1 MGLDITVFKGL
12 KKNEELSK
20 LPLDKKEYWQDEDK
34 LVMLKKYD
42 YLAKAF
48 PNREK
53 PLAYDDSVYDCEST
67 YDESIGSYGTYNWF
81 RNELENFSARY
92 YSDLDLFAY
101 LTEFSDCE
109 GVFGNECCAIL
120 RNEFCVFEEA
130 FKKYVSEYYG
140 SVEVELL
147 TTMYRKFKDAF
158 TFGAE
163 GGAVEFC

>member
-1 MGLDITVFKGL
+1 MVYKGL
-12 KKNEELSK
+12 KKNEALSR
-20 LPLDKKEYWQDEDK
+20 LPLDKKEYGQVEDK

-53 PLAYDDSVYDCEST
+53 PLTYDDSVYDYESV
-67 YDESIGSYGTYNWF
+67 YGENIGSYSTYNWF
-81 RNELENFSARY
+81 RSELENFVSRY
-92 YSDLDLFAY
+92 YNDLDDLFAY

-109 GVFGNECCAIL
+109 GVFGSECCAIL

-130 FKKYVSEYYG
+130 FKKYVSEFYNP
-140 SVEVELL
+140 VEVELL
-147 TTMYRKFKDAF
+147 TSMYRKFKNAF

-163 GGAVEFC
+163 GGAVVFC

>member
-1 MGLDITVFKGL
+1 MPI
-12 KKNEELSK
+12 
-20 LPLDKKEYWQDEDK
+20 DKKEDWQIGDR
-34 LVMLKKYD
+34 LVIPKSQEYICN
-42 YLAKAF
+42 AF

-53 PLAYDDSVYDCEST
+53 PLVYDDSVYDFESM
-67 YDESIGSYGTYNWF
+67 YHERIGSYGTYNWF
-81 RNELENFSARY
+81 RNELENFSGRY

-109 GVFGNECCAIL
+109 GVFGSECCAIL

-147 TTMYRKFKDAF
+147 TTMYEKFKDAF

-163 GGAVEFC
+163 GGAVKFC

>member
-1 MGLDITVFKGL
+1 
-12 KKNEELSK
+12 
-20 LPLDKKEYWQDEDK
+20 
-34 LVMLKKYD
+34 MLKKYD

-53 PLAYDDSVYDCEST
+53 PLAYDDSVYDFESM
-67 YDESIGSYGTYNWF
+67 YHECIGSYGTYNWF
-81 RNELENFSARY
+81 RSELENFVTRY
-92 YSDLDLFAY
+92 YNDLDDLFVY

-109 GVFGNECCAIL
+109 GVFGSECCAIL
-120 RNEFCVFEEA
+120 RNEFCVFEEV

-147 TTMYRKFKDAF
+147 TTMYKKFKDAF

-163 GGAVEFC
+163 GGAVVFC

>member
-1 MGLDITVFKGL
+1 M
-12 KKNEELSK
+12 SR
-20 LPLDKKEYWQDEDK
+20 LPLDKKDDWQIGDRLVVLKSQEYICD
-34 LVMLKKYD
+34 
-42 YLAKAF
+42 AF

-53 PLAYDDSVYDCEST
+53 PLAYDDSVYDFESM
-67 YDESIGSYGTYNWF
+67 YHEHIGSYGTYNWF
-81 RNELENFSARY
+81 RNELENFGARY

-109 GVFGNECCAIL
+109 GVFGSECCAIL

-130 FKKYVSEYYG
+130 FKKYVSEDYG
-140 SVEVELL
+140 AVESALL
-147 TTMYRKFKDAF
+147 KDMYRKFKDAF